1 MQSCCKNVESELE
14 GQDCVNLS
22 RGFLSVGGEEKEE
35 KSQEGGSWEEKIG
48 YL

>member
-1 MQSCCKNVESELE
+1 V
-14 GQDCVNLS
+14 VLS

-48 YL
+48 RIPLVRMG